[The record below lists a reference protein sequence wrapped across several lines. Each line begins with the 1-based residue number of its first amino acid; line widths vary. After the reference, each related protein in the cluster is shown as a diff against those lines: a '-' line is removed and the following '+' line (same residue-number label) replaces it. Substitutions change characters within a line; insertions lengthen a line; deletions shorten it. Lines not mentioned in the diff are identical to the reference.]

1 MRKCLSTVSTP
12 NAVQQRNGSYWRVR
26 EPLTLDRIA
35 THLLGRWTLGT
46 YLLDQYSCCSF
57 AVFDADGPDGLE
69 RLVGLSA
76 ELAEQGIPTLLEAS
90 RRGGHLWVHLA
101 GSTPARHVRA
111 WLVPYATAYGIE
123 LYPKQDWRVPGGPGS
138 LIRLPLGIHQRSRNW
153 YPFVW
158 LTPEGRVVPVGETVA
173 GYCLGDRAVR
183 DARSSGCWLLS
194 LQGPS
199 SSRGSPSQLPGLW
212 RV

>member
-12 NAVQQRNGSYWRVR
+12 NAVQQRNGSYWRVC

-111 WLVPYATAYGIE
+111 WCRS
-123 LYPKQDWRVPGGPGS
+123 QDIASVIGRYVTLDHRGVGS
-138 LIRLPLGIHQRSRNW
+138 C
-153 YPFVW
+153 PFKDHHH
-158 LTPEGRVVPVGETVA
+158 R
-173 GYCLGDRAVR
+173 GDRRPSFQVFG
-183 DARSSGCWLLS
+183 GCDPHWYCYTWRRAGDLFTFLCLYHGISLHEGWERLQRGTLLM
-194 LQGPS
+194 
-199 SSRGSPSQLPGLW
+199 
-212 RV
+212 